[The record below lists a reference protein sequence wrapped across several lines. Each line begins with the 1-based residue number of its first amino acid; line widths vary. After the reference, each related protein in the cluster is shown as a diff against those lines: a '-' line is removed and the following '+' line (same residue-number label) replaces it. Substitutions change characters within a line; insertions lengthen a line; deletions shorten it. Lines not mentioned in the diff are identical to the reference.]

1 MGLRSKA
8 ASSAGAKVGP
18 KVGWSFVRQVLDKAI
33 DGVGPL
39 RSAADSA
46 ADRLVDAQGDVERAV
61 ESLIR
66 VHTGLAGAQ
75 GFVTNIGGLATTTV
89 GIPANVAGVALVQ
102 CHLVAGIAH
111 LRGYDL
117 DEPRVRNAILA
128 CMLGRDTVEALVR
141 SKRLPAPPM
150 ALATSPAHDP
160 ELDKRIATEVTSEL
174 ISRTLGRRAVTLVAR
189 RVPLVGGAVAG
200 GTDGWATW
208 QVGHYAADEL
218 RDRRFDGVSA

>member
-1 MGLRSKA
+1 MTAGSKVA
-8 ASSAGAKVGP
+8 P
-18 KVGWSFVRQVLDKAI
+18 QVGWSFVRSVLDMAI

-46 ADRLVDAQGDVERAV
+46 TSRLVDAGGDVEEAV
-61 ESLIR
+61 ASLTR

-75 GFVTNIGGLATTTV
+75 GFVTNLGGLATTAV
-89 GIPANVAGVALVQ
+89 AVPANVAGVMLVQ

-117 DEPRVRNAILA
+117 EEPRVRNAILA
-128 CMLGRDTVEALVR
+128 CMLGRDTVDVLV
-141 SKRLPAPPM
+141 KQQKLPTGPM
-150 ALATSPAHDP
+150 ALATSPVHDP

-174 ISRTLGRRAVTLVAR
+174 ISRTIGRRAITLVAR

-200 GTDGWATW
+200 GSDGWATW
-208 QVGHYAADEL
+208 QVGRYAADEL
-218 RDRRFDGVSA
+218 RDRRLG